1 MNLVNADRAP
11 LVSGYTMIES
21 QLSYEVRGRN
31 GDNRGY
37 WPDLFYE
44 STYEPKIG

>member
-21 QLSYEVRGRN
+21 QLSYEVRGN
-31 GDNRGY
+31 GDNKGY

-44 STYEPKIG
+44 RMYEPKMA